1 MTMTDL
7 TDNPTRK
14 KESIMLMLTCNTD
27 NDIDVI
33 EVEEG
38 KTGNAIRDAVGGLY
52 DCIHIPSLGVDMWIN
67 DEGKLEGLPIN
78 ANGTALWVSQYGM
91 TDIIVGNIVV
101 TGGVDEQGN
110 TLGIDVNKIIEVLEL
125 ANNTMQNLL
134 SNSSSET
141 NSSRE

>member
-125 ANNTMQNLL
+125 ANNTMHNLL

>member
-1 MTMTDL
+1 
-7 TDNPTRK
+7 
-14 KESIMLMLTCNTD
+14 MLMLTCNTD

-38 KTGNAIRDAVGGLY
+38 RTGNAIRDAVDGLY

-78 ANGTALWVSQYGM
+78 AMGTALWVSQYGM
-91 TDIIVGNIVV
+91 TDMVVGNIVV
-101 TGGVDEQGN
+101 TGGVDKEGN

-125 ANNTMQNLL
+125 ANNTMHNLL
-134 SNSSSET
+134 SNSSSEA
-141 NSSRE
+141 EEKEDDAE

>member
-38 KTGNAIRDAVGGLY
+38 RTGNAIRDAVDGLY

>member
-1 MTMTDL
+1 
-7 TDNPTRK
+7 
-14 KESIMLMLTCNTD
+14 MLTCNTD

-38 KTGNAIRDAVGGLY
+38 RTGNAIRDAVDGLY

-67 DEGKLEGLPIN
+67 DEGKLEDLPIN
-78 ANGTALWVSQYGM
+78 AMGTALWISQYGM
-91 TDIIVGNIVV
+91 TDMIVGNIVV
-101 TGGVDEQGN
+101 TGGVDEEGN

-125 ANNTMQNLL
+125 ANNTMHNLL

-141 NSSRE
+141 NSSFETDDHEVIN

>member
-1 MTMTDL
+1 
-7 TDNPTRK
+7 
-14 KESIMLMLTCNTD
+14 MLTCNTD

-38 KTGNAIRDAVGGLY
+38 RTGNAIRDAVGGLY

-125 ANNTMQNLL
+125 ANNTMHNLL

-141 NSSRE
+141 NSSFETDDHEVIN

>member
-38 KTGNAIRDAVGGLY
+38 RTGNAIRDAVGGLY